1 MTLPIP
7 DIDRCLELMEQFGM
21 WENIRHHSFLVARVA
36 ELLQQRLAGCT
47 PTAAVMQRELVIAG
61 GLLHDIAKSKC
72 LEQGCLHAETGAE
85 ICGQLGY
92 PAVAEIVANHVILSG
107 FSPDRYKR
115 GEFNATELVF
125 YADKRVKHDQLVS
138 LDERLAYILEKY
150 GHSNQRREALI
161 LQNFQA
167 CRTLERH
174 LFASLG
180 FSPDDLPELLA
191 ESPAGRLCYPPAN
204 TNPL

>member
-1 MTLPIP
+1 MNSAIP

-21 WENIRHHSFLVARVA
+21 WENIRHHCFLVARVA
-36 ELLQQRLAGCT
+36 ELLQQRLTGGAQD
-47 PTAAVMQRELVIAG
+47 TANMQRELVVAG

-72 LEQGCLHAETGAE
+72 LEEGCLHAETGAA

-92 PAVAEIVANHVILSG
+92 PEVAEIVANHVILSD
-107 FSPDRYKR
+107 FSPDRYTR

-150 GHSNQRREALI
+150 SHDNQRREALI

-174 LFASLG
+174 LFTCLDL
-180 FSPDDLPELLA
+180 SPDDLGTLLA
-191 ESPAGRLCYPPAN
+191 GSPAGRLRYPPAGAQS
-204 TNPL
+204 